1 MKFTSMLFVPYFKC
15 ISLRVQFKHIS
26 LNLHVCTEKRDLA
39 STLMNGTIII
49 KTNQDDDLFPPNCR
63 GKETWGV

>member
-15 ISLRVQFKHIS
+15 ISLRVQFNHIS

-39 STLMNGTIII
+39 SILMNGTIII
-49 KTNQDDDLFPPNCR
+49 KTN
-63 GKETWGV
+63 